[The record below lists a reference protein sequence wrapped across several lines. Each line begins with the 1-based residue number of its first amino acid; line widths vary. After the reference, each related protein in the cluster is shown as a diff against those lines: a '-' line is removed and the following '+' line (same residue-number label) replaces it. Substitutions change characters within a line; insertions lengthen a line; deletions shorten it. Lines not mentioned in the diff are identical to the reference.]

1 MQGLKDACEN
11 TLQDLKLKNLIQQKT
26 VTVILQIN
34 NM

>member
-11 TLQDLKLKNLIQQKT
+11 TLQDLKLQNLIQQKT